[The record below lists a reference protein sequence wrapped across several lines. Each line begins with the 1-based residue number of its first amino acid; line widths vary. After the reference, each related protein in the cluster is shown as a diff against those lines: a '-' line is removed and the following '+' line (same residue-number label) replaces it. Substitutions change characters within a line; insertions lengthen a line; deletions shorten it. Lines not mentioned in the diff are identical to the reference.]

1 MVEALKPE
9 YVAPLIAYLCH
20 ESCQET
26 GSIFECGSGWVSK
39 VRWQRTGGVG
49 FPINKPLLP
58 EHIAAKWNVI
68 CDFDDG
74 RATHPT
80 STQESF
86 AGVQENFDNVSKD
99 QPAAASSV
107 KSAESAKSA
116 KLPVAKFSYTEKEVI
131 LYALGVGSKKTD
143 LPLVYENS
151 DSFVT
156 LPTFAVIPAFDY
168 QFNAV
173 TLTDYLPEFNPMM
186 LVHGEQYTEI
196 HKPFPTKGTV
206 TNEGRFVDIIDKGKG
221 TVCVLG
227 VTTKDEKGEVVAY
240 NEFSNFIRGLSGYG
254 TKTPTDRGAATA
266 DYKVPNRPAD
276 KIVKEKI
283 SEDLAALYRLSGDW
297 NPLHIDPS
305 MSAMGG
311 FDVPILHGLCTYGI
325 AGKHI
330 FKAYG
335 DFKSI
340 KVRFTKH
347 VFPGE
352 TIETHMWKEGDTIIF
367 TVKVLERDVIAI
379 ASAAAILRGAPSK
392 AKAATGASLDVPGFG
407 ASKIFVGIDKGLK
420 AMKSE
425 QRIKEVQKVKAIFAF
440 NVTNKDKKVQN
451 WYVDMKVFFKLIR
464 MAKVQL
470 LLVKLKQ
477 A

>member
-1 MVEALKPE
+1 MPPEMVEALKPE

-20 ESCQET
+20 DTCTET
-26 GSIFECGSGWVSK
+26 GSVFECGSGWVSK

-86 AGVQENFDNVSKD
+86 AGVQENFDNVSKEKES
-99 QPAAASSV
+99 PSGE
-107 KSAESAKSA
+107 KSADSAKAA
-116 KLPVAKFSYTEKEVI
+116 KLPVSKFSYTEKEVI
-131 LYALGVGSKKTD
+131 LYALGVGSKRTD
-143 LPLVYENS
+143 LPLVYESS
-151 DSFVT
+151 DSFAT

-168 QFNAV
+168 QFNQV
-173 TLTDYLPEFNPMM
+173 SLGDYLPEFNPMM

-206 TNEGRFVDIIDKGKG
+206 TNEGKFVDIIDKGKG

-227 VTTKDEKGEVVAY
+227 VTTKDASGEIVAY
-240 NEFSNFIRGLSGYG
+240 NEFSNFIRGLSGFG
-254 TKTPTDRGAATA
+254 TKTPADRGAATK

-276 KIVKEKI
+276 KIIKEKI

-297 NPLHIDPS
+297 NPLHIDPQ
-305 MSAMGG
+305 MSQMGG

-330 FKAYG
+330 FKTFG

-352 TIETHMWKEGDTIIF
+352 TIETHMWKEGSTIIF
-367 TVKVLERDVIAI
+367 IVKVLERDVVVI
-379 ASAAAILRGAPSK
+379 ASAAAELRGAKVAQKQPASD
-392 AKAATGASLDVPGFG
+392 SLDVPGFG

-420 AMKSE
+420 SMTSA
-425 QRIKEVQKVKAIFAF
+425 QRAKEVQKTKAVFAF
-440 NVTNKDKKVQN
+440 NVTNKDKKVGN
-451 WYVDMKVFFKLIR
+451 WFVDMKVIFIN
-464 MAKVQL
+464 
-470 LLVKLKQ
+470 
-477 A
+477 